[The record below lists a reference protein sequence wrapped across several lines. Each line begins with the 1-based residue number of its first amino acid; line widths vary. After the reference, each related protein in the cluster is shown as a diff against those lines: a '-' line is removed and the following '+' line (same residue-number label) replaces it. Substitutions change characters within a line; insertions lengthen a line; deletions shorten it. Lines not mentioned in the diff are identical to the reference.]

1 MIMNLIIVSGNLVK
15 DARLVKT
22 DNGKQFCVGT
32 LAIRD
37 DLKPQDALT
46 VFIDFV
52 IWGDRSAK
60 LVKHLTKGRA
70 LSLRGRLEIVKRQ
83 VKNNVY
89 NNPRIVVDRLEF
101 LGKKE
106 LKSIQANGTSV
117 SSQEA
122 EEYVPF

>member
-1 MIMNLIIVSGNLVK
+1 MNLIIVSGNLVK

-37 DLKPQDALT
+37 DLKPHDAPT

-101 LGKKE
+101 LGKKG
-106 LKSIQANGTSV
+106 LKSIHTNSTSV
-117 SSQEA
+117 PLQDT
-122 EEYVPF
+122 EEYTPF